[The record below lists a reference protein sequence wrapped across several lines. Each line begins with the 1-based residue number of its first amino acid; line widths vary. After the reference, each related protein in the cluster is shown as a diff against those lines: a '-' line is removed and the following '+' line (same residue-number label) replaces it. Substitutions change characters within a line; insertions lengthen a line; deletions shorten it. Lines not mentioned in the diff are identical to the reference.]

1 MKTSTSETFWH
12 GQTGTIK
19 GSWLIKGLLPE
30 MGTALLSGQWG
41 MYKSFALLELGA
53 SLITGKSFAGH
64 RVKRRGGVLVFAA
77 EGAFDISNRLE
88 GLAHAG
94 RLPANPQPFSWKATF
109 PSLLQAGSYSELEQM
124 AAEIEKEMLVKWGVP
139 LVAIAVD
146 TMAAAAGFRD
156 EQDNAEGQRAMN
168 VLGQLAKRFK
178 CCTIAV
184 DHFGKDVTAGTRGG
198 SAKEAAADAVLAIL
212 DDRKLSGEVSNC
224 RLAIRKLRNGQAGKE
239 IRFDTRV
246 LQLGSDEDGDP
257 ITTRVIEWKTSG
269 ERQPME
275 AKKPRWTTTLEPLR
289 KALTT
294 VLSEQGQLTRPFGQ
308 EGLVVRAVNYDIL
321 RAEFFTRVTVDS
333 PEERQAD
340 AKRKKFDRAFDAAA
354 RLGLIEVYQEM
365 VWLILAEDESPPVN
379 LQKDR
384 SEYRTGTASD
394 PAPRAGAYPN

>member
-1 MKTSTSETFWH
+1 
-12 GQTGTIK
+12 
-19 GSWLIKGLLPE
+19 
-30 MGTALLSGQWG
+30 
-41 MYKSFALLELGA
+41 
-53 SLITGKSFAGH
+53 
-64 RVKRRGGVLVFAA
+64 
-77 EGAFDISNRLE
+77 
-88 GLAHAG
+88 
-94 RLPANPQPFSWKATF
+94 
-109 PSLLQAGSYSELEQM
+109 
-124 AAEIEKEMLVKWGVP
+124 
-139 LVAIAVD
+139 
-146 TMAAAAGFRD
+146 
-156 EQDNAEGQRAMN
+156 
-168 VLGQLAKRFK
+168 
-178 CCTIAV
+178 
-184 DHFGKDVTAGTRGG
+184 
-198 SAKEAAADAVLAIL
+198 
-212 DDRKLSGEVSNC
+212 
-224 RLAIRKLRNGQAGKE
+224 LRNGQAGKE

>member
-19 GSWLIKGLLPE
+19 SSWLIKGLLPQI
-30 MGTALLSGQWG
+30 GTTLLSGQWG

-53 SLITGKSFAGH
+53 SVITGNSFAGH
-64 RVKRRGGVLVFAA
+64 RVKRRGGMLVFAA

-88 GLAHAG
+88 GLARAG
-94 RLPANPQPFSWKATF
+94 KLPADPQPFSWTATF
-109 PSLLQAGSYSELEQM
+109 PSLLQAGAYAELERM
-124 AAEIEKEMLVKWGVP
+124 AAEVEKEMLVKWGMP

-168 VLGQLAKRFK
+168 VLAQLAKRFK

-198 SAKEAAADAVLAIL
+198 SAKEAAADAVLAL
-212 DDRKLSGEVSNC
+212 LGDRKLSGEVSNC

-269 ERQPME
+269 EQKATE

-308 EGLVVRAVNYDIL
+308 EGPVVTGVDYDIL
-321 RAEFFTRVTVDS
+321 RAEFFKWVTVDS
-333 PEERQAD
+333 PEEKQAD
-340 AKRKKFDRAFDAAA
+340 AKRKKFNRAFDAAA
-354 RLGLIEVYQEM
+354 GLGLIGVYQEM
-365 VWLILAEDESPPVN
+365 VWLILAENESAQVN
-379 LQKDR
+379 LQKD
-384 SEYRTGTASD
+384 SGEYRTGTASD

>member
-212 DDRKLSGEVSNC
+212 GDRKLSGEVSNC

-269 ERQPME
+269 ERQAME

-394 PAPRAGAYPN
+394 PAPRAGACPN